1 MNTEKENLEQTPHIV
16 AVLDFLGAAKKMQTS
31 GKSDDFLMQIDEIY
45 SSALEM
51 LTNFTKS
58 ENTNYKVKI
67 YSDNIVFA
75 FPIDSQTTLSKLLCV
90 IGFCNAFQI
99 FALEKGLSVRGAI
112 TFGDFF
118 SNDVFVY
125 GEALV
130 RAHNLEAT
138 QAQYPRIIIDTT
150 INLYEL
156 FPSDDEYYRMVIKK
170 DNDDLWYADYF
181 GCLFIEE
188 IKNDLSDHDK
198 FILKIRDGI
207 VENYK
212 NAKDSNFI
220 EKYTWM
226 IKKFNIACKKHPQYT
241 ISNPDIAEVSHE

>member
-51 LTNFTKS
+51 LINFTES

-67 YSDNIVFA
+67 FSDNIVFA

-130 RAHNLEAT
+130 RAHDLEAT
-138 QAQYPRIIIDTT
+138 QAHYPRIIIDTT